1 MLDVRERPV
10 EMPVVVPATVVDLKH
25 LIVKLRWIGLEGDAL
40 RLHRL
45 LDRIAPGECAAL
57 WPIDTD

>member
-1 MLDVRERPV
+1 MLNVREMRAERPV
-10 EMPVVVPATVVDLKH
+10 SVPTTVVDLKH

-40 RLHRL
+40 RLHHL

>member
-1 MLDVRERPV
+1 MLHVRELPMERSI
-10 EMPVVVPATVVDLKH
+10 VVPTTVVDLKH

-57 WPIDTD
+57 WPVDTD

>member
-1 MLDVRERPV
+1 MLNVR
-10 EMPVVVPATVVDLKH
+10 EMPVARLIAVPSTVVDLKH

-57 WPIDTD
+57 WPIGTD